1 MNIIGGF
8 IVLITGFWMAEGLIN
23 VTTILWF
30 LFGVCLLIPEQV
42 RDLIKFTLELYERKR
57 HTK

>member
-1 MNIIGGF
+1 LNIIGGF
-8 IVLITGFWMAEGLIN
+8 IVLVTGYWMTEGLIN

-42 RDLIKFTLELYERKR
+42 RDLLKFTWEIYERKR
-57 HTK
+57 PTK